1 MIVWVCL
8 LYIHRASFRVSERK
22 LTLQLY
28 KLDFIK
34 TQRNNLRG
42 RGNTPGNVIRKK
54 RNYDVRVVFWFSKV
68 INLKVKDS
76 DN

>member
-1 MIVWVCL
+1 MGL
-8 LYIHRASFRVSERK
+8 LALHSSRFISGECERK

-28 KLDFIK
+28 KLDLIK
-34 TQRNNLRG
+34 THRNNLRG

-54 RNYDVRVVFWFSKV
+54 RNYDVRAVFWFSKV
-68 INLKVKDS
+68 INPKVKDS

>member
-1 MIVWVCL
+1 
-8 LYIHRASFRVSERK
+8 

-28 KLDFIK
+28 KLDLIK
-34 TQRNNLRG
+34 THRNNLRG

-54 RNYDVRVVFWFSKV
+54 RNYDVRAVFWFSKV
-68 INLKVKDS
+68 INPKVKDS